1 MIRGERKEASD
12 REPPSMETPPP
23 QWLMAKSVCAGR
35 IALDGPFMRIFQGVS
50 LPKNRARGRLVA
62 YGRWARKGAK
72 RARGGREKRCF
83 IGWTRWNGTG
93 ACPGRAAK
101 FTETIIPDFSPHHK
115 LNAKAAPHIPQ
126 EKRDTPQ
133 GHPVSIL
140 TESYR
145 VSAAQTIPGV
155 GERSRSGCSAV
166 LRLTFP
172 SRAAAFSSWPRP
184 KAPRARR

>member
-1 MIRGERKEASD
+1 MFSVVDFPQPEG
-12 REPPSMETPPP
+12 PSSPTSMPSGISKV
-23 QWLMAKSVCAGR
+23 KSSTAVTSPWAFLPRAG
-35 IALDGPFMRIFQGVS
+35 
-50 LPKNRARGRLVA
+50 NRLVRFSSVIFIENSISLDA
-62 YGRWARKGAK
+62 H
-72 RARGGREKRCF
+72 RAA
-83 IGWTRWNGTG
+83 TG

-140 TESYR
+140 TEFYR

-166 LRLTFP
+166 LRLTSP

-184 KAPRARR
+184 KVPRARR